1 MHNIITEYQK
11 IANLI
16 DDNTSNQS
24 SKFRTRNWVKINDE
38 SRGAYNVNS
47 QIKFKTTMLKSSLCD
62 YSDAYIF
69 VKGTISVNNTA
80 AQGAAVN
87 NVNLK
92 VIFKNCAPFTNCISE
107 TNNTQID
114 NAKDIDI
121 VMPMYNLIEYSDNY
135 AKTTGSLWQYSKDI
149 PARINNNQIV
159 NFGTN
164 NLTDSFNFKVKFTGQ
179 TEDDGTKDVEIM
191 VPLKYLSNFWRT
203 LEMPLFNC
211 EINLILKWSSTC
223 VLVAANTQNQNA
235 TFAITDTKLYAPVVT
250 LSTQENTKFLQQLNS
265 GFKRVINWN
274 KYLSKPELLAQN
286 PNLNHLVEPSF
297 QGVNRL
303 FVLAFENDN
312 HRTSNEQYYLP
323 TVEIKDYNIM
333 INGENFFDQPI
344 KNNKV
349 TYDNIRKIAT
359 GEEDDYT
366 TDCYLDYQ
374 YFKDTYKM
382 TAVDLSKQKAS
393 DADPRAIQQI
403 NFTANLDRA
412 GNTKVYFILE
422 EAKETIL
429 DFSKGTV
436 KVL

>member
-1 MHNIITEYQK
+1 MEYQK

-16 DDNTSNQS
+16 DDDASNQP
-24 SKFRTRNWVKINDE
+24 SKFRTRNWVEINDE

-62 YSDAYIF
+62 YSDAYIL

-80 AQGAAVN
+80 GAGAAAN
-87 NVNLK
+87 NTNKK

-107 TNNTQID
+107 INNTQIY

-135 AKTTGSLWQYSKDI
+135 AKTTGSLWQYCKDI
-149 PARINNNQIV
+149 PARNANDEVIVFDVNNV
-159 NFGTN
+159 
-164 NLTDSFNFKVKFTGQ
+164 TDSFNFKVKFTGQ
-179 TEDDGTKDVEIM
+179 TGNNGRKNVEIM

-203 LEMPLFNC
+203 LEMPLINC
-211 EINLILKWSSTC
+211 EVNLILTWSSTC
-223 VLVAANTQNQNA
+223 VLIATGVPNQAA
-235 TFAITDTKLYAPVVT
+235 TFAITDTKLYVPVVT
-250 LSTQENTKFLQQLNS
+250 LSTQENTKFFQQLKS

-286 PNLNHLVEPSF
+286 PNLNRLVEPRF

-303 FVLAFENDN
+303 FILAFENDDD
-312 HRTSNEQYYLP
+312 RTSDDQYYLP
-323 TVEIKDYNIM
+323 TVEIKDYSIM
-333 INGENFFDQPI
+333 INGKNFFDQPI
-344 KNNKV
+344 KNRGV

-359 GEEDDYT
+359 DQGDGYT
-366 TDCYLDYQ
+366 TSCFLDYSC
-374 YFKDTYKM
+374 FTDTYKM
-382 TAVDLSKQKAS
+382 IAVDLSRQQAL

-412 GNTKVYFILE
+412 GNTRVYFIFE
-422 EAKETIL
+422 KAKETIL
-429 DFSKGTV
+429 DFSQGTV
-436 KVL
+436 KVS